1 MKLSEYQG
9 EAALDVLA
17 DLIEPA
23 GEIMSDKEIGDVFK
37 KNRFKA
43 IGLAIKNHK
52 KAVIQIM
59 ATMDGVPVDEYKC
72 NVFTLPVKILELLNE
87 LSSQQGN
94 SLSILFICHDISL
107 VQQFCDRVLVMYHGG
122 IVEEGTPDEVIQH
135 PRNAYTQRLIDSVL

>member
-9 EAALDVLA
+9 EAALDILA

-43 IGLAIKNHK
+43 IGLAIRNHK

-59 ATMDGVPVDEYKC
+59 ATMDGVPVNEYKC
-72 NVFTLPVKILELLNE
+72 NVFSLPVKILEILNDPDMIQ
-87 LSSQQGN
+87 LFQYQGQTGDANSSGSASEN
-94 SLSILFICHDISL
+94 T
-107 VQQFCDRVLVMYHGG
+107 
-122 IVEEGTPDEVIQH
+122 EE
-135 PRNAYTQRLIDSVL
+135 

>member
-9 EAALDVLA
+9 EAALDILA

-37 KNRFKA
+37 KNRFRA

-52 KAVIQIM
+52 KAVMQIM

-72 NVFTLPVKILELLNE
+72 NVFTLPVKILELLNDSE
-87 LSSQQGN
+87 LIRLFTYQGQTGDANSSGSASEN
-94 SLSILFICHDISL
+94 I
-107 VQQFCDRVLVMYHGG
+107 
-122 IVEEGTPDEVIQH
+122 EE
-135 PRNAYTQRLIDSVL
+135 

>member
-9 EAALDVLA
+9 EAALDLLA

-23 GEIMSDKEIGDVFK
+23 GEIMSDKEIGEVFK

-43 IGLAIKNHK
+43 IGIAIKKHK

-72 NVFTLPVKILELLNE
+72 NVFSLPVRILEILN
-87 LSSQQGN
+87 
-94 SLSILFICHDISL
+94 DPDL
-107 VQQFCDRVLVMYHGG
+107 VQLFTYQGQTGDANSSGSVSENT
-122 IVEEGTPDEVIQH
+122 EE
-135 PRNAYTQRLIDSVL
+135 